1 MPMAMPD
8 MLVPDAMAVVLDI
21 GLVGVLVAMLMAI
34 EVVIVSIM
42 STSTMQTK

>member
-1 MPMAMPD
+1 MPMSD
-8 MLVPDAMAVVLDI
+8 MLVPDDVAVVLDI
-21 GLVGVLVAMLMAI
+21 GLFEVLIAMLMAI